1 MKKGRFSLHV
11 EDIVSD
17 KELKEVFANANF
29 GSMSRREVLKQAVMK
44 CAGRYRQGFTST
56 QIIEEL
62 GLRGKNGNLT
72 KKGGRYL
79 YAAWED
85 GSNF

>member
-1 MKKGRFSLHV
+1 MEKGRFSLHV

-17 KELKEVFANANF
+17 EEMKETFANANF
-29 GSMSRREVLKQAVMK
+29 GSMPHREVLKQAVMK
-44 CAGRYRQGFTST
+44 CAGHYRSGYTAT

-79 YAAWED
+79 YAVWND

>member
-1 MKKGRFSLHV
+1 MRKV
-11 EDIVSD
+11 EEIVSD
-17 KELKEVFANANF
+17 EEMIKAFANANF
-29 GSMSRREVLKQAVMK
+29 GSMPHREVLKQAVMK
-44 CAGRYRQGFTST
+44 CAGRYHQGFTST

>member
-1 MKKGRFSLHV
+1 MGKGRFSLHV
-11 EDIVSD
+11 DDIVSNEEM
-17 KELKEVFANANF
+17 KQAFANANF
-29 GSMSRREVLKQAVMK
+29 GSMPHREVLKQAVMK
-44 CAGRYRQGFTST
+44 CAGHYYQGFTST